1 MRREGVNSTETHWN
15 PKTTLSNPCELY
27 LKSQSMKKSPDSSIA
42 NCFYT
47 TILILQQHVETK
59 STKIYPLFTVPLCH
73 AMFVGERF
81 CNYSWLT
88 ATEKRKKK
96 KKTGLVMKARG
107 QTAFLLQP
115 TVLWPHRGNND
126 DLQHG
131 NMHQDRHS
139 TRHSQSGHKRSWRHN
154 NMATHSQW

>member
-1 MRREGVNSTETHWN
+1 
-15 PKTTLSNPCELY
+15 
-27 LKSQSMKKSPDSSIA
+27 MKKSPDSSIA

-96 KKTGLVMKARG
+96 EKNRLSNEGSRANCISAATHCTLTSQGKQRRPPTRKHAPG
-107 QTAFLLQP
+107 QTF
-115 TVLWPHRGNND
+115 N
-126 DLQHG
+126 
-131 NMHQDRHS
+131 
-139 TRHSQSGHKRSWRHN
+139 
-154 NMATHSQW
+154 